1 VCALAAPPPS
11 ILHVKQVNEHL
22 YRGGQPNNKELKALQ
37 TVGVKA
43 VIDLRG
49 AGERSKREE
58 QTVEAL
64 GMKYYSVPLRP
75 MAAPTDKQVALLL
88 SLIADSNNWPV
99 FVHCERGKDRT
110 GTVIACYRIA
120 HDGWPNER
128 ALAEA
133 VDDGLNIFERSMKN
147 YIRNYRPPVSA
158 GAKTS
163 LTAGRQCGS
172 DRRSFPHCGIIF
184 GVIFRLADHPHRARP
199 LLTSWTVERTAPK

>member
-1 VCALAAPPPS
+1 VKPGAARSKFLALNLLLAVCAFAAPPASLP
-11 ILHVKQVNEHL
+11 HVKQVDEHL
-22 YRGGQPNNKELKALQ
+22 YRGGQPGNKELKALQ

-43 VIDLRG
+43 IIDLRG

-75 MAAPTDKQVALLL
+75 MAAPTDKQVTLLL

-99 FVHCERGKDRT
+99 FIHCERGKDRT

-120 HDGWPNER
+120 HDGWPNKR

-147 YIRNYRPPVSA
+147 YIRHYKPPQMA
-158 GAKTS
+158 NE
-163 LTAGRQCGS
+163 S
-172 DRRSFPHCGIIF
+172 DRAGFRSP
-184 GVIFRLADHPHRARP
+184 PRP
-199 LLTSWTVERTAPK
+199 RQPDALPGRP

>member
-1 VCALAAPPPS
+1 MKAVATTRTYIALSLLLAVCAVAAPPAS
-11 ILHVKQVNEHL
+11 IPHVKQVNEHL

-43 VIDLRG
+43 IIDLRG
-49 AGERSKREE
+49 AGERSMREE
-58 QTVEAL
+58 KAVEAL

-99 FVHCERGKDRT
+99 FIHCERGKDRT

-128 ALAEA
+128 ALTEA

-147 YIRNYRPPVSA
+147 YIRHYKPPVSA
-158 GAKTS
+158 VNSGY
-163 LTAGRQCGS
+163 
-172 DRRSFPHCGIIF
+172 
-184 GVIFRLADHPHRARP
+184 RP
-199 LLTSWTVERTAPK
+199 SQN